1 MISQQVYMK
10 IRNVS
15 DTFKVTA
22 AFSLRVCTVSAL
34 SGAQQQ
40 QQDQSL

>member
-22 AFSLRVCTVSAL
+22 AFSLRVCSVS
-34 SGAQQQ
+34 AQQQ